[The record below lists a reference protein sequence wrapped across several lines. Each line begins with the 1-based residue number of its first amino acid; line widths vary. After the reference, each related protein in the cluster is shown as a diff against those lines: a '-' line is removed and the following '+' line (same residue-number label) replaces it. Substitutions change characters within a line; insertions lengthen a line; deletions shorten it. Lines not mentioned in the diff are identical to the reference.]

1 MKHILVLL
9 GSAIFSAN
17 ALGANVAWEPLQQ
30 LSETPTWSYLGYN
43 NSRCMAT
50 WDATIHV
57 IWGEAEIPNNLY
69 YIKSA
74 DKGLTWSDAVKV
86 SLTPNGSA
94 YPSIAVEDSL
104 VYVLWQ
110 DWRDGNFEM
119 YFRRSS
125 DDGQTWDD
133 EVRLTTD
140 PARSRFG
147 SMAASGTFVHV
158 VWEDNRNATD
168 EVYYKRSVDAGQTWD
183 EDVRL
188 VQIPSDSCFPCVA
201 AKDSNVYVVWSD
213 SRAGSREIYFKRS
226 QDAGQTWSEDTRLT
240 NDPASSWMPAIE
252 VEDSVIYLAWMDNR
266 FEGNYEIL
274 TEYSFD
280 RGQTW
285 SSPSRTSN
293 GIGYSMNPSFACRD
307 SSIYISWHDTRAG
320 NFEIYFA
327 ESHDLGATWSTD
339 TNLSQTSAAS
349 YSPFVALTDSFVNLI
364 YHDLAP
370 GNSEI
375 LYLRGRIPVKPEPG
389 VHEEQKRLGLLFDV
403 EQSDFSRPVLS
414 FFLPEAA
421 EIEIALYDPAG
432 RRLATLAQGWMDK
445 GSHRIALR
453 GEEGEEGTPRRGI
466 YFCTLRAN
474 GRQVTRKIIALR

>member
-1 MKHILVLL
+1 MKTFFSVMISLLIAISGTGTLDAEVL
-9 GSAIFSAN
+9 
-17 ALGANVAWEPLQQ
+17 WEPLQQ

-43 NSRCMAT
+43 NSRCMAV
-50 WDATIHV
+50 WDATVHV
-57 IWGEAEIPNNLY
+57 IWGEAEAPNNLY
-69 YIKSA
+69 YIRSA
-74 DKGLTWSDAVKV
+74 DKGVTWNDAMKV
-86 SLTPNGSA
+86 SLTPSGSA

-110 DWRDGNFEM
+110 DWRDGNLEM

-183 EDVRL
+183 ADVRL

-201 AKDSNVYVVWSD
+201 VKDSNVYVVWSD
-213 SRAGSREIYFKRS
+213 ARSGSREIYFKRS
-226 QDAGQTWSEDTRLT
+226 ADAGMTWSEDTRLT
-240 NDPASSWMPAIE
+240 DDPASSWMPTIE
-252 VEDSVIYLAWMDNR
+252 VQDSVIYLAWMDRR
-266 FEGNYEIL
+266 FDYNFEIF
-274 TEYSFD
+274 TEYSLD
-280 RGQTW
+280 RGETW
-285 SSPSRTSN
+285 SSPSRVSN
-293 GIGYSMNPSFACRD
+293 AAGYSMNPSLAARD
-307 SSIYISWHDTRAG
+307 SSIYVSWHDTRDG

-327 ESHDLGATWSTD
+327 ESHDLGATWNAD
-339 TNLSQTSAAS
+339 TNLSQTLTAS

-375 LYLRGRIPVKPEPG
+375 LYLRGRIPVKPVPG
-389 VHEEQKRLGLLFDV
+389 VGEERKHLGLLFDV
-403 EQSDFSRPVLS
+403 EQSGFARPVLS
-414 FFLPEAA
+414 FYLPEAA
-421 EIEIALYDPAG
+421 EVELALYDPAG
-432 RRLATLAQGWMDK
+432 RRVATLAQGWMGK

-453 GEEGEEGTPRRGI
+453 EGGAEGSGV

-474 GRQVTRKIIALR
+474 GKQVTRKIIALR